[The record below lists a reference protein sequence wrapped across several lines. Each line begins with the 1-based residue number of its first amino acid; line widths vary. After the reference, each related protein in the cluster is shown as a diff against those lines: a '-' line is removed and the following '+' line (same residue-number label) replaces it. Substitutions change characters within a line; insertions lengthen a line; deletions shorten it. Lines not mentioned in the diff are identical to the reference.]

1 LEFLLSEPGGT
12 DGAAEE
18 QCVTESVNAAGPKTK
33 DCWRVPLSSVEQTE
47 AAADANSDNPV
58 AIDDADPA
66 SPLTQRAVRATL
78 AAAKRRRTG
87 NLFTIVQ
94 VGKIPIA
101 FKEIER
107 LTPYNWLNDECI
119 NAMGTLMQW
128 RNDRTVVD
136 DPSAPTHYFFST
148 FFYTKLWH
156 QDQYSYHAVRRWT
169 KNFDALAMDKLFIP
183 VNECNTHWILVVIDK
198 GAGKIL
204 LYDSLGGRNRR
215 VAESLRLWLAD
226 EAHYYK
232 TPPREWAVEHAW
244 CRAQENSDDCG
255 VFTIENMNYISQG
268 MDLKTMRRSTAYYRR
283 RIAVELLAI
292 RVGGK
297 G

>member
-1 LEFLLSEPGGT
+1 ML
-12 DGAAEE
+12 
-18 QCVTESVNAAGPKTK
+18 V
-33 DCWRVPLSSVEQTE
+33 
-47 AAADANSDNPV
+47 
-58 AIDDADPA
+58 
-66 SPLTQRAVRATL
+66 
-78 AAAKRRRTG
+78 
-87 NLFTIVQ
+87 
-94 VGKIPIA
+94 
-101 FKEIER
+101 
-107 LTPYNWLNDECI
+107 

-136 DPSAPTHYFFST
+136 YPSAPTHYFFST
-148 FFYTKLWH
+148 FFNTKLWH

-169 KNFDALAMDKLFIP
+169 KNFDSLAMDKLFIP

-232 TPPREWAVEHAW
+232 TPPRDWAIEHAW

-255 VFTIENMNYISQG
+255 VFTIENMNYIAQG
-268 MDLKTMRRSTAYYRR
+268 MDLKTMTRSTAYYRR
-283 RIAVELLAI
+283 RIAAELLAK